1 MNKQSVF
8 VYGTLRRGGSNH
20 HRMAGAEWMGKGTLA
35 GALYL
40 IDLNPELS
48 FPALVEDEGRSVVG
62 ELYLVP
68 DETLMDLD
76 RYEGVSE
83 TPDPRD
89 EYLRVLRLVK
99 MEQGGESLAWVWLWN
114 RELGNARLIESG
126 DWLDIEPDPS

>member
-1 MNKQSVF
+1 
-8 VYGTLRRGGSNH
+8 
-20 HRMAGAEWMGKGTLA
+20 MGKGTLA

-48 FPALVEDEGRSVVG
+48 FPALVEEEGRSVVG

-114 RELGNARLIESG
+114 RELGNARLIDSG